1 MKKQAM
7 SLAVTA
13 ALLGGAVSATGQN
26 ASMSINEGG
35 LGETLIYPFYSA
47 ANGNDTYVHIV
58 NTTDNTKAVKVRF
71 IEAENSA
78 EVLDFN
84 LYLSPRDEWAGVI
97 TANPLLGVGVTDG
110 AIIRTV
116 DNSCTVPALGTG
128 ATGTQSIREDG
139 TIVRDQ
145 AFVNFEYV
153 ADGDIVTSLSRTRQG
168 YVEIIEMGQLDP
180 TFGYG
185 ADAVHDSSG
194 VPADCAALVAAWT
207 RPVNAAV
214 TPPRGAWITN
224 ENDELLTTWDGGG
237 LYGYSVLI
245 NVDEGTAFGID
256 ATAIANFANSV
267 GGALPDP
274 SLHSEPGDIL
284 PGLTSGTAFATVY
297 NAETGVATPYEMI
310 DGEDAVSALFMTDVI
325 INDYVVDPGINAM
338 TDWIINFPTKRGYTQ
353 TIASPPFSSFWG
365 PNTAG
370 TADEACEP
378 ISMFFWDREEA
389 FEIPPTDGP
398 VFSPQPPGETG
409 SNLQLCKEV
418 NVITFGKDSA
428 VQATDSIRYGLND
441 ILEYTQGWSILDFT
455 GTSLVFPAGEGLPT
469 GARELSDFSGANT
482 FIGLPATGFAVFEY
496 TNGQIVDPVDGIVRA
511 NYEAAVP
518 HKTVTTVLVGP

>member
-1 MKKQAM
+1 
-7 SLAVTA
+7 
-13 ALLGGAVSATGQN
+13 
-26 ASMSINEGG
+26 
-35 LGETLIYPFYSA
+35 
-47 ANGNDTYVHIV
+47 
-58 NTTDNTKAVKVRF
+58 
-71 IEAENSA
+71 
-78 EVLDFN
+78 VLDFN
-84 LYLSPRDEWAGVI
+84 LYLSPFDEWAGVI

-128 ATGTQSIREDG
+128 ATGTQTVREDG
-139 TIVRDQ
+139 AIIRDQ
-145 AFVNFEYV
+145 AFVNFEY
-153 ADGDIVTSLSRTRQG
+153 DDDIVTSLTRTRQG
-168 YVEIIEMGQLDP
+168 YIEIIEMGQLNP
-180 TFGYG
+180 GLGFG
-185 ADAVHDSSG
+185 ADAVHDSNG
-194 VPADCAALVAAWT
+194 IPADCDALVAAWT
-207 RPVNAAV
+207 RPVNATA
-214 TPPRGAWITN
+214 TPPTGAWITD
-224 ENDELLTTWDGGG
+224 EDDELLTTWAGGG

-256 ATAIANFANSV
+256 AAAIANFANSV
-267 GGALPDP
+267 NGAIPVP

-297 NAETGVATPYEMI
+297 NATTGVATPYEMF

-365 PNTAG
+365 PNEDD

-389 FEIPPTDGP
+389 FEDTPNDGP

-409 SNLQLCKEV
+409 TNLELCKEV
-418 NVITFGKDSA
+418 NVITFGADSA
-428 VQATDSIRYGLND
+428 VQATDSIRYGLSD
-441 ILEYTQGWSILDFT
+441 ILEYQQGWSILDLT
-455 GTSLVFPAGEGLPT
+455 GNDLVFPPGDPGLPD
-469 GARELSDFSGANT
+469 GARELADAAGNNI

-496 TNGQIVDPVDGIVRA
+496 TNGEIVDPVDGIVRA

-518 HKTVTTVLVGP
+518 HKTVTTVETN